1 MAIISLIRP
10 EIIKIPLE
18 ATTQPDVIREL
29 VETLK
34 AAGQVE
40 NTEVIYD
47 AVMARE
53 AQCSTGLE
61 QEIAVPHAKT
71 EAVSDLMLAI
81 GIAPHGVETGAL
93 DGKPSKIFFLMLAPP
108 DKSGPHIEAL
118 ADIARIADSP
128 MFLRQLIASTS
139 AEDMVELFSEE

>member
-1 MAIISLIRP
+1 MAIINLIRP
-10 EIIKIPLE
+10 EIIKVPLK

-34 AAGQVE
+34 EAGQIE
-40 NTEVIYD
+40 NTEIVYD

-71 EAVSDLMLAI
+71 DAVSDLMLAI
-81 GIAPHGVETGAL
+81 GIAPHGVDTGAL
-93 DGKPSKIFFLMLAPP
+93 DGQPSKIFFLMLAPP
-108 DKSGPHIEAL
+108 DKAGPHIEAL

-128 MFLRQLIASTS
+128 MFLRQLIAVTS
-139 AEDMVELFSEE
+139 PEQMVELFSEE